1 MTQGLVSTIDHDKEG
16 IGEFDWNIQ
25 SIVTS
30 LGSIRNKSLS
40 QRNRLAKP
48 AILPSRKALNRIMDE
63 LSSAMFPHR
72 LGSRTLNAHSVDYF
86 VGQALDSASLLLTE
100 QAAIELDYSTFSQ
113 VDQSEILQDAKR
125 RVRSVLA
132 FLPSVR
138 EKLDK
143 DIHAAFENDLAAKS
157 HDEVLACYP
166 GILAL
171 IHYRIAHHI
180 FDHDLPLIARM
191 IAEIAH
197 AKTGIDIHP
206 GAKIGESFFIDHGT
220 GVVIGETSVIGNRV
234 RIHHGVTLGARP
246 EIQSQKAALTEWGF
260 NVPRHP
266 ILEDDVTVYADATI
280 LGRVTI
286 GKGSVIGGNV
296 CLTSDVPPRSKVTQ
310 AQSNLDSFIEGA
322 GI

>member
-1 MTQGLVSTIDHDKEG
+1 MTEVTTENGPKTRIDL
-16 IGEFDWNIQ
+16 GEFDWNIQ
-25 SIVTS
+25 SLVVA
-30 LGSIRNKSLS
+30 LRGIREKSLS
-40 QRNRLAKP
+40 QRNRLEKP
-48 AILPSRKALNRIMDE
+48 AVLPSRNALKQVIE
-63 LSSAMFPHR
+63 YLSSAMFPHR
-72 LGSRTLNAHSVDYF
+72 LSSRILNYHSVDCF
-86 VGQALDSASLLLTE
+86 VGQALDSASLALTE

-113 VDQSEILQDAKR
+113 VERSEILLDAKR
-125 RVRSVLA
+125 RVRSILA
-132 FLPSVR
+132 CIPTIR
-138 EKLDK
+138 EQLDK
-143 DIHAAFENDLAAKS
+143 DIQAAFENDLAARS

-166 GILAL
+166 GLLAL
-171 IHYRIAHHI
+171 IHYRIAHQV
-180 FDHDLPLIARM
+180 FEHDLPLIARM

-206 GAKIGESFFIDHGT
+206 GAQIGEAFFIDHGT

-286 GKGSVIGGNV
+286 GKGSIIGGNV
-296 CLTSDVPPRSKVTQ
+296 CLTQNVPPLSRVTQ